1 MGEISQPIG
10 QHQRVQ
16 KENDMAFIKAMY
28 NGNDVLLNTDYIVDI
43 WNYDELYAE
52 VYLLDDMRS
61 AYKVPKVE
69 LDRFLKGE

>member
-1 MGEISQPIG
+1 
-10 QHQRVQ
+10 
-16 KENDMAFIKAMY
+16 MAFIKAMY
-28 NGNDVLLNTDYIVDI
+28 DGNDVLLNTDYIVDI
-43 WNYDELYAE
+43 WNYDELYAD

>member
-1 MGEISQPIG
+1 
-10 QHQRVQ
+10 
-16 KENDMAFIKAMY
+16 MAFIKAMY

-43 WNYDELYAE
+43 WNYDELYAD

>member
-1 MGEISQPIG
+1 
-10 QHQRVQ
+10 
-16 KENDMAFIKAMY
+16 MAFIKAMY

-43 WNYDELYAE
+43 WNYDELYAD
-52 VYLLDDMRS
+52 VFLLDDVRR